1 MRMKLTIFI
10 KNKTMSRTKEELIV
24 FQNQSSLVQ
33 RYFNDCGIC
42 PSLLTIAL
50 ATDVMVDF
58 ALNGPTKA
66 VLERFEKMEKYI
78 QVEKEKQDGKS
89 L

>member
-1 MRMKLTIFI
+1 MA
-10 KNKTMSRTKEELIV
+10 RTKEELIV

-33 RYFNDCGIC
+33 RYFNDCGLC

-58 ALNGPTKA
+58 ALNGPTKS
-66 VLERFEKMEKYI
+66 VLDRFEKMETYI
-78 QVEKEKQDGKS
+78 KSEKEKQDGKK

>member
-1 MRMKLTIFI
+1 MKQ
-10 KNKTMSRTKEELIV
+10 RTKEEQIV
-24 FQNQSSLVQ
+24 FQNQSHLVQ
-33 RYFNDCGIC
+33 KYFESCGIC

-58 ALNGPTKA
+58 AINGPTKE
-66 VLERFEKMEKYI
+66 VLGRFEKMELFI
-78 QVEKEKQDGKS
+78 QSEKKKNEK

>member
-1 MRMKLTIFI
+1 MKQ
-10 KNKTMSRTKEELIV
+10 RTKEEQIV
-24 FQNQSSLVQ
+24 FQNQSHLVQ
-33 RYFNDCGIC
+33 KYFNDCGYC

-58 ALNGPTKA
+58 CINGPNKD
-66 VLERFEKMEKYI
+66 VLNRFEKMENYI
-78 QVEKEKQDGKS
+78 KDEKRKLSQEV

>member
-1 MRMKLTIFI
+1 MPR
-10 KNKTMSRTKEELIV
+10 NKEEIIV
-24 FQNQSSLVQ
+24 FQNQSHLVQ
-33 RYFNDCGIC
+33 KYFNDCGMC

-58 ALNGPTKA
+58 ALNGPTKS
-66 VLERFEKMEKYI
+66 VLDRFEKMEAFIKA
-78 QVEKEKQDGKS
+78 EKEKNGKE

>member
-1 MRMKLTIFI
+1 MPR
-10 KNKTMSRTKEELIV
+10 NKEEIIV
-24 FQNQSSLVQ
+24 FQNQSHLVQ
-33 RYFNDCGIC
+33 KYFNDCGMC

-58 ALNGPTKA
+58 ALNGPTKS
-66 VLERFEKMEKYI
+66 VLDRFEKMEAFIKT
-78 QVEKEKQDGKS
+78 EKEKNGKE

>member
-1 MRMKLTIFI
+1 
-10 KNKTMSRTKEELIV
+10 MSRTKEQRIV
-24 FQNQSSLVQ
+24 FQNQSHLVAK
-33 RYFNDCGIC
+33 YFTDCGIC

-78 QVEKEKQDGKS
+78 QVEKEKQNGKQVI
-89 L
+89 